1 MNRSHK
7 GHVAYGLDTLS
18 MRCLVTGGAGFIG
31 SNLVDA
37 LVLRGDEVRVLDDLS
52 TGHRDNVDPQAELIE
67 AEVSDAAAVRAAVA
81 GCEVVFHQA
90 AHRAVLRSV
99 EDPLATDTANVHGT
113 LTVLDAAQQAGVRR
127 VIYAS
132 SSSVYGGAA
141 ERPTPETAP
150 LLPRSPY
157 AVTKLTGEH
166 YGRVFSELH
175 GLETVALRYFN
186 AFGPRQRPDS
196 MYAAV
201 IPLFIDALRTGQRP
215 IVHGD
220 GKQSRDFTYISDV
233 VAANLAAASA
243 PAAAATGKAFN
254 IACGGEHSL
263 LDLLGHLGEILGV
276 DVDPEHTESR
286 AGDVRHSCA
295 DVSAAERDLDWRAT
309 VTFRDGLEQTVAAL
323 IG

>member
-1 MNRSHK
+1 
-7 GHVAYGLDTLS
+7 
-18 MRCLVTGGAGFIG
+18 LVTGGAGFIG
-31 SNLVDA
+31 SNIVDA
-37 LVLRGDEVRVLDDLS
+37 LLARGDDVRVIDDLS
-52 TGHRDNVDPQAELIE
+52 TGRRDNLDGEADLIE
-67 AEVSDAAAVRAAVA
+67 GSISDEDAVRAAMK

-113 LTVLDAAQQAGVRR
+113 LTILHAARQAGVRR

-141 ERPTPETAP
+141 QRPTPESAP

-166 YGRVFSELH
+166 YCRVFSELH

-186 AFGPRQRPDS
+186 VYGPRQRPDS

-201 IPLFIDALRTGQRP
+201 IPLFIDALNNGAAPT
-215 IVHGD
+215 VHGD
-220 GKQSRDFTYISDV
+220 GHQSRDFTFIGDV
-233 VAANLAAASA
+233 VAANLAAATADASSTSGHA
-243 PAAAATGKAFN
+243 YN
-254 IACGGEHSL
+254 IACGDEHSL
-263 LDLLGHLGEILGV
+263 LELLEHLADIMRRR
-276 DVDPEHTESR
+276 VDPHHVDPR

-295 DVSAAERDLDWRAT
+295 DVSAAARDLGWRAT
-309 VTFRDGLEQTVAAL
+309 TDFRTGLVSAVEYVTR
-323 IG
+323 